1 MWPMPKVR
9 GLEDALQFKS
19 VKYLSGL
26 TQAAGFTWTHPLFCI
41 LHMANVAVLSWHPQ
55 ILNTVHA
62 FGWGSCLFQ
71 PFTAAKLERIS
82 DSETYRFIISH
93 LLPFAGQFAL
103 LHKKK
108 PQLLLSR
115 LGYIRWTLVCW
126 DEMWIEVGGWSE
138 SLLTSNASWKTHLDS
153 SNTLIVK
160 DRNGCLFLFWQ
171 ILALDS
177 LSNSFFVQR
186 QPWQS
191 HHRYSWNSLMKFHP
205 ENKSW
210 HSCSCAECGFNL
222 KTRVIAKQTPHIC
235 CRVDLF
241 LVAGITFLT
250 CHLWAGKFSII
261 NHSRDTSI
269 WGVSLIAKPQQNGSP
284 LLRQYS
290 SPSNYWSTLRHFVKI
305 QTK

>member
-1 MWPMPKVR
+1 M
-9 GLEDALQFKS
+9 AS
-19 VKYLSGL
+19 TNTKY
-26 TQAAGFTWTHPLFCI
+26 
-41 LHMANVAVLSWHPQ
+41 
-55 ILNTVHA
+55 
-62 FGWGSCLFQ
+62 GSCLW
-71 PFTAAKLERIS
+71 LRV
-82 DSETYRFIISH
+82 
-93 LLPFAGQFAL
+93 LPLPAFHCCKAGKDFRQRNIQIYHFSSASFCRTVCPATQ
-103 LHKKK
+103 KK